1 MCLLR
6 EAVACA
12 RLVWFGSQ
20 FVCRIVSFWW
30 QRFAAAP
37 SVHSLASSLA
47 VLGTAFKRGSRWGQ
61 SFPRSAPRCRP
72 WASTSR
78 RSHAIYPLHP
88 STTYQSTRSD
98 LLRQDSDHLGR
109 QQRSHRGHA
118 VRGRQILQTHRPLP
132 APAQASRRRASQ
144 WPHSRSLNPTTPFVW
159 FTSGK
164 VADSLAGGKS
174 SHDFDDPCRPTG
186 SPTPAPQRP
195 QPAPLCRASC
205 APSFFLSL
213 THPGVVGEAEAL
225 SSQCRRRCSKLV
237 SRSDREPRF
246 PS

>member
-1 MCLLR
+1 M
-6 EAVACA
+6 VAGGVNPSHGPRHDA
-12 RLVWFGSQ
+12 DPGRRRLD
-20 FVCRIVSFWW
+20 
-30 QRFAAAP
+30 
-37 SVHSLASSLA
+37 
-47 VLGTAFKRGSRWGQ
+47 
-61 SFPRSAPRCRP
+61 
-72 WASTSR
+72 
-78 RSHAIYPLHP
+78 
-88 STTYQSTRSD
+88 D
-98 LLRQDSDHLGR
+98 LTLSIHCI
-109 QQRSHRGHA
+109 H
-118 VRGRQILQTHRPLP
+118 PLP
-132 APAQASRRRASQ
+132 TNPLVPTYSDKTPIIWDGNNAHIAGTLYEVGKFYKRTGLFQLLLKHRAVRRASQ